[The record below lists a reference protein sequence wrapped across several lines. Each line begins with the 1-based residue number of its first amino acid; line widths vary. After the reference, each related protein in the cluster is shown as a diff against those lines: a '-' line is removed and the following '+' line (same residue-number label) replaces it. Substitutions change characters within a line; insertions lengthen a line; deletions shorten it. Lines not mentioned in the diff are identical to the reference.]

1 MSLCG
6 SAKVI
11 CHVGYRHGIFFKFLI
26 IYPYLKRFRWRALSA
41 DAEMSG
47 SGEGYLRA
55 GGVYVLCLRE
65 RLGRLDAAVLHA
77 PNPPNELH
85 LAWIVPQYLLVS
97 VAEIM
102 FAVSGLEFSFTQ
114 VSQLLGYKTSCLGY
128 YNILLT
134 FYIIGMNDFIVPWIW
149 NGTLL
154 SNHCWLALRVCVSMK
169 LITQIGKPNVRNMS
183 WVR

>member
-1 MSLCG
+1 
-6 SAKVI
+6 
-11 CHVGYRHGIFFKFLI
+11 
-26 IYPYLKRFRWRALSA
+26 
-41 DAEMSG
+41 MSG
-47 SGEGYLRA
+47 AGEGFLRA

-114 VSQLLGYKTSCLGY
+114 VDYLE
-128 YNILLT
+128 
-134 FYIIGMNDFIVPWIW
+134 
-149 NGTLL
+149 
-154 SNHCWLALRVCVSMK
+154 
-169 LITQIGKPNVRNMS
+169 
-183 WVR
+183 